1 MSGQPMQLYG
11 PPLQLYGPPLR
22 VYGQPLRVYGQTQNM
37 ALPPRHAEA
46 MAFAKAVA
54 LLNQASAADD
64 PAAYS
69 SALGFNRL
77 LWTIVQADLARP
89 GNALPEELR
98 KTLLSLSVF
107 VDRQTLAALADP
119 TAERLVPLIRI
130 NENMA
135 KGLFAG

>member
-1 MSGQPMQLYG
+1 MSGQSMQTH
-11 PPLQLYGPPLR
+11 
-22 VYGQPLRVYGQTQNM
+22 GQSARAYSQTQNM

-54 LLNQASAADD
+54 LLNQAGATDD

-69 SALGFNRL
+69 SALGFNRI
-77 LWTIVQADLARP
+77 LWTIVQADVARS

>member
-1 MSGQPMQLYG
+1 MAARPTQA
-11 PPLQLYGPPLR
+11 
-22 VYGQPLRVYGQTQNM
+22 YGQAQNM

-54 LLNQASAADD
+54 LLNGAGQAND
-64 PAAYS
+64 PAAYA
-69 SALGFNRL
+69 SALGFNQL
-77 LWTIVQADLARP
+77 LWTIVQADVAGP
-89 GNALPEELR
+89 GNALTEELR

-107 VDRQTLAALADP
+107 VDRQTAAALADP

-130 NENMA
+130 NENIA

>member
-1 MSGQPMQLYG
+1 MQG
-11 PPLQLYGPPLR
+11 
-22 VYGQPLRVYGQTQNM
+22 YGQPPRAYGQPVRVYDQAQKM

-54 LLNQASAADD
+54 LLNQAGAADD
-64 PAAYS
+64 PAATS
-69 SALGFNRL
+69 SALGFNQL
-77 LWTIVQADLARP
+77 LWTIVQADVAGP
-89 GNALPEELR
+89 GNALPEDLR

-119 TAERLVPLIRI
+119 TAERLLPLIRI

-135 KGLFAG
+135 RGLFAG